1 VPFAN
6 TNAEAGDGRDGNRG
20 PKGHSQIDQERDNM
34 RQLMSGDEIINSDEP
49 VESDGK
55 SDDWYRDRAKELY
68 CVDGEIE
75 VDSNARI
82 SRGDDRGAYVEAW
95 VWVPDDE
102 DLTDD

>member
-1 VPFAN
+1 
-6 TNAEAGDGRDGNRG
+6 
-20 PKGHSQIDQERDNM
+20 
-34 RQLMSGDEIINSDEP
+34 MSGDELINSDET
-49 VESDGK
+49 VESDEK

-82 SRGDDRGAYVEAW
+82 SRGADRGAYVKTW

-102 DLTDD
+102 DLKDE